1 MLIVAN
7 APHDETKWTAFWIIK
22 EYKMSKLDEIRR
34 KLQAQESNKSTS
46 QSSGELFT
54 HWDAPTGSSTRIRFL
69 PDSNEDNTFFW
80 VEKKML
86 KFDFPGIKGHD
97 ESKPVTVQV
106 PCMEMY
112 EGEKC
117 PVLTEIRPWWKNPDL
132 EDLARKYWVKRSY
145 LFQGFVQDCPFE
157 EENAPENP
165 IRTFNMSNSIFKLI
179 KSSLMDPDF
188 DNIPT
193 DYINGTDFII
203 EKTQQGNYADYTT
216 SKWARK
222 ETALTEE
229 QLEAIEQYGLKE
241 LSSLLPKKPTADQ
254 VELIEQMFHDSVE
267 GELYDPEKYAN
278 HFRPYGFEWNGG
290 KSEAPAAQRKADTST
305 KPAETKVAP
314 KAQPKVEES
323 DDSDDEP
330 PFEADNKPASG
341 GRSAQDILAQIRAR
355 SNNS

>member
-1 MLIVAN
+1 
-7 APHDETKWTAFWIIK
+7 
-22 EYKMSKLDEIRR
+22 MSKLDEIRR
-34 KLQAQESNKSTS
+34 KLQAQETNKGTS
-46 QSSGELFT
+46 QSSGELFA

-69 PDSNEDNTFFW
+69 PDANEDNTFFW

-86 KFDFPGIKGHD
+86 KFEFPGIKGHD
-97 ESKPVTVQV
+97 EGKMVTVQV

-112 EGEKC
+112 EGGKC

-145 LFQGFVQDCPFE
+145 LFQGFVQDSPFDE
-157 EENAPENP
+157 DNAPENP

-193 DYINGTDFII
+193 DYINGTDFVI

-222 ETALTEE
+222 ETALSEE
-229 QLEAIEQYGLKE
+229 QLQAIEDNGLKD
-241 LSSLLPKKPTADQ
+241 LSSLLPKKPTEEQ

-267 GELYDPEKYAN
+267 GELYDPEKYAS
-278 HFRPYGFEWNGG
+278 HYRPYGFEWNGG
-290 KSEAPAAQRKADTST
+290 KSEAPAAKTESKA
-305 KPAETKVAP
+305 AP
-314 KAQPKVEES
+314 KAAKAESKPAPAKTEKV
-323 DDSDDEP
+323 DDEDDDI
-330 PFEADNKPASG
+330 PFDTDKKEENPTSSGG